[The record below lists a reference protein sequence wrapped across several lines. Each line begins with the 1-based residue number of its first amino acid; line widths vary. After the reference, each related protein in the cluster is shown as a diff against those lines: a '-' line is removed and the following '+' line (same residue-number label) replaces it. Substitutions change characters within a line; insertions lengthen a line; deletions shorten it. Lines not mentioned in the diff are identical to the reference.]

1 MKDIEYHISDS
12 RWELWSAKTIEEHIE
27 KNVIKGKFH
36 DHVPKDI
43 KSAYQTIEYI
53 MAHAFYHYPMYDV
66 AVKELT
72 ALMEMAVKIRA
83 NQKSI
88 SLTYKDKKGS
98 EKPCSLNNL
107 IDQVLKGKETEA
119 EILKEELHK
128 VRNLRNS
135 LIHRDSNS
143 FAGAS
148 FQNTIWPTI
157 NRINEL
163 FYERDIRTEDF
174 FSLYDKM
181 KQFKNK
187 CLVLETQKQ
196 KYLILLAQLNDS
208 LSNKNLYVF
217 NYEILLNTVEEG
229 QAPSESR
236 IVILKSLTIGEE
248 LIEAVPLSGDRFKIY
263 PSTKL
268 ENINK
273 YKVAAKLIKQNP
285 DLRATYH
292 VKLLYLSREVE
303 QFRYNNAWQ

>member
-1 MKDIEYHISDS
+1 MKDIEYHRSDS
-12 RWELWSAKTIEEHIE
+12 RWELWSANTIEEHIE

-36 DHVPKDI
+36 DLVPEDI
-43 KSAYQTIEYI
+43 KSAYETIEYI

-72 ALMEMAVKIRA
+72 SLMEMAVKIRA
-83 NQKSI
+83 NQKSLP
-88 SLTYKDKKGS
+88 LTYKDKKGK
-98 EKPCSLNNL
+98 EKQHSLSNL
-107 IDQVLKGKETEA
+107 IDQVIKGKEA

-135 LIHRDSNS
+135 LVHRDSNS

-163 FYERDIRTEDF
+163 FYDGNIRTKDF
-174 FSLYDKM
+174 FSLHDKM

-187 CLVLETQKQ
+187 CLVLEIKKQ

-217 NYEILLNTVEEG
+217 NYEILLNKVEED
-229 QAPSESR
+229 QAPSKSH
-236 IVILKSLTIGEE
+236 IVILKSLTIHKE
-248 LIEAVPLSGDRFKIY
+248 LLEAVTTAGDHFKIY
-263 PSTKL
+263 PSDKIV
-268 ENINK
+268 NINRFK
-273 YKVAAKLIKQNP
+273 AAAKLIKQNP
-285 DLRATYH
+285 DLRAAYH
-292 VKLLYLSREVE
+292 AKLFYLSKEIE
-303 QFRYNNAWQ
+303 QFRYNYAWE